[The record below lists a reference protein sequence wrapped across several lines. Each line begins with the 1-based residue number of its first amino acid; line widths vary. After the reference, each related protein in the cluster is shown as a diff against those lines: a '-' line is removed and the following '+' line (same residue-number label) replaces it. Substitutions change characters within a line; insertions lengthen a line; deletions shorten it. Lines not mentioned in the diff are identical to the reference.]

1 VHAVNLTRFNAAPA
15 DDLRPLLV
23 NCLAV
28 PRWVDTVL
36 TSRPYDSREALL
48 TAAGSAAA
56 ELTAD
61 EIHQAIA
68 HHPRIGERRAGDQ
81 HSSAEQSGVD
91 TALAARLRAAN
102 ARYEDRFGHIYLV
115 FASGRTGEELLE
127 ILESRLAN
135 DPATELAV
143 VNAELAK
150 ITLLRLG
157 KLVTDE

>member
-1 VHAVNLTRFNAAPA
+1 MHAVNLTRFNAAPA
-15 DDLRPLLV
+15 DDLRPLLR

-48 TAAGSAAA
+48 TSAGAAAA
-56 ELTAD
+56 ELSTD

-68 HHPRIGERRAGDQ
+68 DHPRIGERKAGDQ

-91 TALAARLRAAN
+91 TALAERLRAAN
-102 ARYEDRFGHIYLV
+102 ERYEQRFGHIYLV
-115 FASGRTGEELLE
+115 FASGRSGEELLD
-127 ILESRLAN
+127 ILESRLSN
-135 DPATELAV
+135 DPVAELAV

-150 ITLLRLG
+150 ITVLRLG